1 MSRSSNPTK
10 GKVVSEAVLRFRG
23 EGEVL
28 VRWNGRSSDERREYS
43 IEDER
48 LANALGQRLPEHL
61 ADLVDVAMAVYVADR
76 LVPRRSAGQDR
87 FAPRWRRSLILELP
101 VRCLSRWQQPE
112 VGERLQECLEFLTE
126 DDWSFTFVRRE
137 QQPRSSETQGFLL
150 PTGLEPPVQVALFSG
165 GLDSLAG
172 AEASLQDA
180 TLGTLILLGGVTNP
194 RLNVVIETLV
204 RDLHSVAT
212 RDLRTL
218 LLPLNLRQA
227 GSQYN
232 SNERSQRSRGFLYGA
247 LGAVVAA
254 MAEGAEVLFYENG
267 IGAINLRY
275 SPAQFGTHS
284 TRATNPVALAHLS
297 EFLESYLE
305 HPLHFRLPNL
315 FSTKAEMC
323 SRLATSL
330 LRSSIERT
338 VTCDGFPRREKAAQC
353 GYCTS
358 CLLRRQSLWAAGLR
372 AEDPGSLYSFD
383 LVNPSSD
390 WSDKR
395 WSLFRAM
402 LEQVD
407 TFRRGLASPSPWNAL
422 GGEYPMLQ
430 RVAWRLED
438 QGMRLDMAKAELLGL
453 LGRYTAEW
461 ERFPALP
468 PGWQFGPLTVA
479 SDWRFRDVS

>member
-1 MSRSSNPTK
+1 MSRSSSPVK
-10 GKVVSEAVLRFRG
+10 RKVVSEAVLRFHG
-23 EGEVL
+23 DGEVL
-28 VRWNGRSSDERREYS
+28 VRWSGRSSDGQREFR

-61 ADLVDVAMAVYVADR
+61 ADLVDLAMAVYVADR
-76 LVPRRSAGQDR
+76 LVPRRSPGQDR
-87 FAPRWRRSLILELP
+87 FAPRWRRSLTLELP

-112 VGERLQECLEFLTE
+112 VGERLQECLKLLTE
-126 DDWSFTFVRRE
+126 DDWSFTFVPRE
-137 QQPRSSETQGFLL
+137 QTARSSETQGFLF

-172 AEASLQDA
+172 AEVSLQDA

-194 RLNVVIETLV
+194 RLGTVIETLV
-204 RDLHSVAT
+204 RGLRNVAS
-212 RDLRTL
+212 RDFRSL
-218 LLPLNLRQA
+218 LLPLNLRQT

-232 SNERSQRSRGFLYGA
+232 SNERSQRSRGFLFGT
-247 LGAVVAA
+247 LGAVAVA
-254 MAEGAEVLFYENG
+254 MADGTEVVFYENG

-297 EFLESYLE
+297 EFLEAYLE
-305 HPLHFRLPNL
+305 QPVHFRLPNL

-323 SRLATSL
+323 SRLATSP

-338 VTCDGFPRREKAAQC
+338 VTCDGFPRRQKAAQC

-358 CLLRRQSLWAAGLR
+358 CLLRRQSLWAAGLQ

-390 WSDKR
+390 WSNKR
-395 WSLFRAM
+395 WNPLRAM

-407 TFRRGLASPSPWNAL
+407 TFRRGLASPQPWNAL
-422 GGEYPMLQ
+422 AGEYRMLQ
-430 RVAWRLED
+430 RVTWALND
-438 QGMRLDMAKAELLGL
+438 QGLPLEEARVRLLGL
-453 LGRYTAEW
+453 LEQYSAEW

-468 PGWQFGPLTVA
+468 PGWQFGPVTIA
-479 SDWRFRDVS
+479 NDWRFRDVS